1 MPDWTVMAVAL
12 AAELKLVQ
20 AKPAIPTWSRLEPM
34 SLTTGD
40 LTPGVQALVADPLWM
55 LGRQW
60 QFDELRGEDGG
71 SPIQATVMGESAPFT
86 RFHASGTAESRTEAS
101 AAADSVALPAPDQAG
116 SVPLEAQVEAEVPHV
131 LPVRLRAQVGSQLVR
146 MLRGAGLTALA
157 DAAPGA
163 FGFPEAPGGARE
175 AGAQGASAARLRL
188 VAGRVPDGAAAAE
201 ACAALVGADG
211 VLGALPDPLAGVT
224 GGRTAKAVKVV
235 DAWLAWSR
243 DLLASPT
250 GRSWDP
256 HRLEYSFEVQA
267 ELSDGPVVLDV
278 AEYTGGTLDWF
289 HGDLAG
295 APRLGPAGAAH
306 ADPRPLADT
315 TMPTPVRFAGMP
327 SDRLFAFEDAA
338 VYLGGVEAGR
348 TDLARLA
355 VAEFALAYGVDWFQL
370 PIVLPYG
377 SATRFDHVRVVDTFG
392 VVVEVRASKESTS
405 PGWTAF
411 QSTPVTDA
419 GRLADVFVLA
429 PTVATVLEG
438 PPLEEVAL
446 FRDEMANLV
455 WGVERIV
462 PDGLTGEPV
471 DRARAAARVSLR
483 QPAPD
488 PDLMADAQLV
498 YRLMTPV
505 PENWIPFVAFR
516 EDPAAT
522 RAHHVLERRPM
533 LRFGEDGTAELVNPL
548 GTILLTA
555 DDADPATD
563 RLRIAEEEVPRD
575 GVVVTRTFQAART
588 VGGGSVLWIGRRV
601 RTGQGEGASGLR
613 FDTALPPGGM

>member
-1 MPDWTVMAVAL
+1 MPDWIAM
-12 AAELKLVQ
+12 AAELRAELRVKQ
-20 AKPAIPTWSRLEPM
+20 AKPGVPTWSRLEPM

-71 SPIQATVMGESAPFT
+71 SPVQATVVGESAPFT
-86 RFHASGTAESRTEAS
+86 RFHASGTADSRTEAS
-101 AAADSVALPAPDQAG
+101 ARADSVALPGPDALG
-116 SVPLEAQVEAEVPHV
+116 SVPLEAQVEAEVPAV
-131 LPVRLRAQVGSQLVR
+131 LPVRLRAQAGLQLVR
-146 MLRGAGLTALA
+146 MLRAAGLDALA

-163 FGFPEAPGGARE
+163 FAFPDP
-175 AGAQGASAARLRL
+175 AGQAEGIGAARLRL
-188 VAGRVPDGAAAAE
+188 VSGRLPDGAAVAE
-201 ACAALVGADG
+201 ACADLLGPD
-211 VLGALPDPLAGVT
+211 GALTELPAPLDSAPS
-224 GGRTAKAVKVV
+224 GRTVKAVRVV

-243 DLLASPT
+243 ELLAAPA

-289 HGDLAG
+289 HGDLAE
-295 APRLGPAGAAH
+295 APWLGPAGRTGA
-306 ADPRPLADT
+306 PPTPLSDT

-327 SDRLFAFEDAA
+327 SDRLFAFEDSA

-355 VAEFALAYGVDWFQL
+355 VAEFALAYGVDWFQV

-377 SATRFDHVRVVDTFG
+377 SATRLDHVRVLDTFG
-392 VVVEVRASKESTS
+392 VVIQVQPSKESTT

-411 QSTPVTDA
+411 QATPVTDS

-438 PPLEEVAL
+438 EPLEEVAL

-462 PDGLTGEPV
+462 PDRTTGEPV
-471 DRARAAARVSLR
+471 DRARTAARVSLR

-488 PDLMADAQLV
+488 PDLLGDAQLV

-516 EDPAAT
+516 EQPTDV

-533 LRFGEDGTAELVNPL
+533 LRFSENGPTELVNPW
-548 GTILLTA
+548 GTILLTS
-555 DDADPATD
+555 DEADPATD

-613 FDTALPPGGM
+613 FDTALPPGGQ